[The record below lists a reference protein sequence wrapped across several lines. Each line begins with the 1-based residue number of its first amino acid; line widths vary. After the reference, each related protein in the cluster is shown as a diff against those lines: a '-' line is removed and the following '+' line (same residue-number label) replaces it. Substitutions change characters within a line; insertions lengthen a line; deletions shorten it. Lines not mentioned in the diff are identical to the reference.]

1 MQAAIFPP
9 LEEVCPRLR
18 RCTQWSKQGVH
29 ISYKYHSRA
38 AEDFAKN
45 REKSFKKKKQR
56 WGSLRQSSKNRCWSK
71 EVTHKIV
78 DGYSAQY
85 WTSDMILTIF
95 SKKKKRLLILPKIQY
110 PYQFALSLYVSIPMV
125 SMLAFY
131 TFSIERVADC
141 RPNITSCSNIN
152 CTYWRPIPVAILS

>member
-45 REKSFKKKKQR
+45 REKSFKKKTEVGEFETEQQKQ
-56 WGSLRQSSKNRCWSK
+56 
-71 EVTHKIV
+71 
-78 DGYSAQY
+78 
-85 WTSDMILTIF
+85 
-95 SKKKKRLLILPKIQY
+95 
-110 PYQFALSLYVSIPMV
+110 
-125 SMLAFY
+125 ML
-131 TFSIERVADC
+131 E
-141 RPNITSCSNIN
+141 
-152 CTYWRPIPVAILS
+152 